1 MLKFSRKNRLEQ
13 VAEIDV
19 TTFMN
24 LMVILVPFLLVT
36 AVFSRMTV
44 LQLQLPSKNAE
55 SGAAAPVDIQ
65 LQLEL
70 TAQEWILRS
79 SDTDEITRLNAPQNY
94 QEWRRF
100 EEALVEIKSRFPAE
114 KTITLFFDRQ
124 VPYKSMLEVMDH
136 VRQTQIVTGA
146 QAQWVELFPEIALG
160 RHEPP
165 APPVESATA
174 PEPAAPGAPAA
185 NDNSAAPAPAPAG
198 EAQP

>member
-44 LQLQLPSKNAE
+44 LQLQLPSKDAE

-70 TAQEWILRS
+70 TPQAWILRS
-79 SDTDEITRLNAPQNY
+79 NDTDEITRLNAPQNVS
-94 QEWRRF
+94 EWRRF
-100 EEALVEIKSRFPAE
+100 EEALVEIKSRFPTE
-114 KTITLFFDRQ
+114 KAITLFFDRQ

-136 VRQTQIVTGA
+136 VRQTQIVTGT

-160 RHEPP
+160 RHEP
-165 APPVESATA
+165 AEQT
-174 PEPAAPGAPAA
+174 
-185 NDNSAAPAPAPAG
+185 AAPAEQPSAEQAPADQPPARAAG

>member
-44 LQLQLPSKNAE
+44 LQLQLPNKDAST
-55 SGAAAPVDIQ
+55 GALAVEFQ

-70 TAQEWILRS
+70 TPQQWIVRS
-79 SDTDEITRLNAPQNY
+79 NDTDEITRLNPPQTTA
-94 QEWRRF
+94 QWRQF

-114 KTITLFFDRQ
+114 KSIILFFDRT
-124 VPYKSMLEVMDH
+124 VAYKNMLEVMDH
-136 VRQTQIVTGA
+136 VKQTQIVTGT
-146 QAQWVELFPEIALG
+146 QAQWVELFPEISLG
-160 RHEPP
+160 RKETPSP
-165 APPVESATA
+165 DSSAPPSPTPV
-174 PEPAAPGAPAA
+174 
-185 NDNSAAPAPAPAG
+185 G
-198 EAQP
+198 EVQP

>member
-13 VAEIDV
+13 VADIDV

-44 LQLQLPSKNAE
+44 LQLQLPSKDAE
-55 SGAAAPVDIQ
+55 SGAAAPLDIQ

-70 TAQEWILRS
+70 TPQEWILRS
-79 SDTDEITRLNAPQNY
+79 NDTDEITRLNAPQNY

-100 EEALVEIKSRFPAE
+100 EEALVEIKSRFPEE
-114 KTITLFFDRQ
+114 KAITLFFDRQ

-160 RHEPP
+160 RHEP
-165 APPVESATA
+165 A
-174 PEPAAPGAPAA
+174 APAA
-185 NDNSAAPAPAPAG
+185 ETAPTTEAVPEAAPQAPAA
-198 EAQP
+198 ETQP

>member
-13 VAEIDV
+13 VADIDV

-44 LQLQLPSKNAE
+44 LQLQLPSKDAE

-70 TAQEWILRS
+70 TPSEWILRS
-79 SDTDEITRLNAPQNY
+79 NDTDEITRLNAPHNY
-94 QEWRRF
+94 NEWRRF
-100 EEALVEIKSRFPAE
+100 EEALVEIKSRFPEE
-114 KTITLFFDRQ
+114 KAITLFFDRQ

-160 RHEPP
+160 RHEPAEP
-165 APPVESATA
+165 AVAA
-174 PEPAAPGAPAA
+174 PSEQAPAAEPAAP
-185 NDNSAAPAPAPAG
+185 PAPGAG
-198 EAQP
+198 EVQP

>member
-36 AVFSRMTV
+36 AVFSRITV
-44 LQLQLPSKNAE
+44 LQLQLPSKEAAT
-55 SGAAAPVDIQ
+55 GAATPAAIQ

-79 SDTDEITRLNAPQNY
+79 NDTDEITRLPSPQNATA
-94 QEWRRF
+94 WRRF
-100 EEALVEIKSRFPAE
+100 EEALVEIKSRFPEE
-114 KTITLFFDRQ
+114 KSITLFFDRQ
-124 VPYKSMLEVMDH
+124 VPYKNMLEVMDH
-136 VRQTQIVTGA
+136 VRQTQIIVGA
-146 QAQWVELFPEIALG
+146 QAQWVELFPEISLG
-160 RHEPP
+160 RQ
-165 APPVESATA
+165 
-174 PEPAAPGAPAA
+174 EPAAKLAEPDA
-185 NDNSAAPAPAPAG
+185 NLEAAAPPENTPAPI